1 MVEVVVVHNSA
12 LVLGIKHCTVSAP
25 HLSGSLHSAIGMPS
39 SSDQSSQAGAELSTH
54 SGELRHGTCHFY
66 TIYTGISKIS
76 SVYGNLKD
84 QMKLD
89 LCICEALSYMLVPWK
104 PQLWAWLSI
113 TTNIN

>member
-1 MVEVVVVHNSA
+1 MCMCIYLRGKRA
-12 LVLGIKHCTVSAP
+12 WRQKC
-25 HLSGSLHSAIGMPS
+25 
-39 SSDQSSQAGAELSTH
+39 

-89 LCICEALSYMLVPWK
+89 LCICEALTYTSVPWK
-104 PQLWAWLSI
+104 LQLWAWLSI